1 MCVLNIA
8 SHSKLAVFQ
17 FNAHCNLCTT
27 TTKCKISTAIKQRA
41 QIQLSYVCIVIETPV
56 KLVDKAWKQDHRVR
70 LVPET
75 KIVEKRL
82 KTENWSKQDQRQSE
96 TRSGDIGVGQRHSSV
111 EQVSTLNCRHTKVIF
126 IIRNLTIITE
136 ESFIKV
142 LRSQNFVSFY
152 EKYLSH

>member
-1 MCVLNIA
+1 MSASSLKPQLN
-8 SHSKLAVFQ
+8 SL
-17 FNAHCNLCTT
+17 
-27 TTKCKISTAIKQRA
+27 TKHGNRI
-41 QIQLSYVCIVIETPV
+41 
-56 KLVDKAWKQDHRVR
+56 RVR

-96 TRSGDIGVGQRHSSV
+96 TRSGDGGVGQRHSSV

-126 IIRNLTIITE
+126 IIRNLTITAVIITE

-142 LRSQNFVSFY
+142 LRS
-152 EKYLSH
+152 